1 MQRPIE
7 PSEEMSVDDPIGY
20 IVEKA
25 SYDKKVKL
33 YNQNQVL
40 VELKHFSSGLY
51 YVRMVLNS
59 GVIVEPIVVY
69 Q

>member
-1 MQRPIE
+1 LQRPIE

-33 YNQNQVL
+33 YNQNQTQL
-40 VELKHFSSGLY
+40 
-51 YVRMVLNS
+51 
-59 GVIVEPIVVY
+59 